1 MNMLLWGVF
10 YLIATLFLLFFFFK
24 EKQVIHWIRTKED
37 EILQKVSLER
47 SDRSFIAGNILT
59 IVALIITS
67 VFFVIVDKTPDSDIF
82 IKVWGILGVFIIN
95 LIIYVLRRQH
105 EWIFLLNLVMLFL
118 SRLMFN
124 IMDINFHIYLGINV
138 VISLILIYLFK
149 DLPKEKIDEQMILKE
164 AVYGNKKWRIY

>member
-95 LIIYVLRRQH
+95 LIIYVLRR
-105 EWIFLLNLVMLFL
+105 FL
-118 SRLMFN
+118 
-124 IMDINFHIYLGINV
+124 
-138 VISLILIYLFK
+138 
-149 DLPKEKIDEQMILKE
+149 
-164 AVYGNKKWRIY
+164 

>member
-59 IVALIITS
+59 IVALIIT
-67 VFFVIVDKTPDSDIF
+67 
-82 IKVWGILGVFIIN
+82 
-95 LIIYVLRRQH
+95 
-105 EWIFLLNLVMLFL
+105 
-118 SRLMFN
+118 
-124 IMDINFHIYLGINV
+124 
-138 VISLILIYLFK
+138 
-149 DLPKEKIDEQMILKE
+149 
-164 AVYGNKKWRIY
+164 

>member
-149 DLPKEKIDEQMILKE
+149 DLPKEKID
-164 AVYGNKKWRIY
+164 

>member
-59 IVALIITS
+59 IVA
-67 VFFVIVDKTPDSDIF
+67 FVYF
-82 IKVWGILGVFIIN
+82 I
-95 LIIYVLRRQH
+95 
-105 EWIFLLNLVMLFL
+105 
-118 SRLMFN
+118 
-124 IMDINFHIYLGINV
+124 
-138 VISLILIYLFK
+138 
-149 DLPKEKIDEQMILKE
+149 
-164 AVYGNKKWRIY
+164 